1 MAQPARERLLEAAA
15 TAEGSLRRH
24 HGAAYGAA
32 QPELPENQARRDA
45 AAAAGPDDP
54 ESVAPRRCSKSS
66 GSRRSMVSR
75 DHGAGQR
82 DGGMRGNQPED
93 EIVQV

>member
-1 MAQPARERLLEAAA
+1 MGLL
-15 TAEGSLRRH
+15 TALLS
-24 HGAAYGAA
+24 
-32 QPELPENQARRDA
+32 QELPENQVRRDA
-45 AAAAGPDDP
+45 AAAAAPDDP

-66 GSRRSMVSR
+66 GSRRSMVSH